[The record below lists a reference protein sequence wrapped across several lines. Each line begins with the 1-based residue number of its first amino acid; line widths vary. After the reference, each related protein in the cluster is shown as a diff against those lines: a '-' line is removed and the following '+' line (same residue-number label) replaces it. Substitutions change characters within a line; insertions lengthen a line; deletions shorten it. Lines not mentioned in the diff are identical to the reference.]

1 MFLLKG
7 LLLVPKTYKNENKN
21 YMPVQNISVK
31 MYVSIYPHKS
41 LADQD
46 SRHIIQW
53 TLLFYFM
60 VSFMGN
66 LSDVNIFQ
74 GNEPFVKCTILS
86 GKLMLIVLHSRE
98 ALYQQDDKIERNMR
112 KTMPGDRMHY
122 CVILITKPGGVNSRL
137 GHKRTVVFVCTFHLR
152 FTF

>member
-1 MFLLKG
+1 
-7 LLLVPKTYKNENKN
+7 
-21 YMPVQNISVK
+21 
-31 MYVSIYPHKS
+31 MYVSINPHKS

-46 SRHIIQW
+46 SGHIIQW

-112 KTMPGDRMHY
+112 KTMPGDRMHC

>member
-1 MFLLKG
+1 
-7 LLLVPKTYKNENKN
+7 
-21 YMPVQNISVK
+21 
-31 MYVSIYPHKS
+31 MYVSINPHKS
-41 LADQD
+41 LTDQD

-98 ALYQQDDKIERNMR
+98 ALYQQDTR
-112 KTMPGDRMHY
+112 
-122 CVILITKPGGVNSRL
+122 
-137 GHKRTVVFVCTFHLR
+137 
-152 FTF
+152 